1 MSKVLVT
8 VRHPALS
15 LWQSCLH
22 RVLSRSQP
30 SRDAGGLA
38 SSVEHPVMKDAC
50 HAAREHAGSHE
61 VELSL
66 TRSRR
71 ASACARLCARLAL
84 ARFHGDHDEVQR
96 LRSELRFASC
106 DPLWLESLVEY
117 ERAFLLH
124 RTPFYRRHASLGDFI
139 LPELPDE
146 ATVALLADWGTGMP
160 DARAL
165 LEQIST
171 CFQPD
176 AILHLGDIYYS
187 GTPHEVRA
195 HFLDVFADVFG
206 ARWPR
211 VLSLAGN
218 HDRYS
223 GGEGYR
229 VLLEGLGQPASYF
242 CLRNRYWQLL
252 GMDTGLHDFNPR
264 ALANTLTLLED
275 SEVDWLVD
283 KVRHAGGRG
292 TVLLSHH
299 PFFSLASVGHDA
311 QGRKLALNPRLERAF
326 APILG
331 DVSFW
336 FWGHEHNVHIYEPY
350 AGLARG
356 RCIGAGAV
364 PVLLHE
370 QRNDPLPG
378 LVPAPGESGPP
389 RRVPGTRL
397 GNDGLLDHH
406 AYAILSLRGPRLTT
420 RYFQMENRLLVPGH
434 VPPPGPPLHEETVTL
449 SPPACLYRGALPG
462 S

>member
-1 MSKVLVT
+1 MPMARVPST
-8 VRHPALS
+8 IRNPALS

-22 RVLSRSQP
+22 RVLSRELG
-30 SRDAGGLA
+30 AHGAEGLE
-38 SSVEHPVMKDAC
+38 SSVEHPAMRDAS
-50 HAAREHAGSHE
+50 AAVREHGDSHTVEPPPSLRQRAG
-61 VELSL
+61 V
-66 TRSRR
+66 
-71 ASACARLCARLAL
+71 CARLCARLAL
-84 ARFHGDHDEVQR
+84 ARFHGDHEEVQR
-96 LRSELRFASC
+96 LMSELRFTSC
-106 DPLWLESLVEY
+106 DPLWVESVLEY
-117 ERAFLLH
+117 ERALVLH
-124 RTPFYRRHASLGDFI
+124 RESFYRRHASLEDFI
-139 LPELPDE
+139 LPDLPDE

-171 CFQPD
+171 FQPD
-176 AILHLGDIYYS
+176 AVIHLGDIYYS

-195 HFLDVFADVFG
+195 HFIDVFARVFG
-206 ARWPR
+206 SRWPR
-211 VLSLAGN
+211 VLALSGN

-229 VLLEGLGQPASYF
+229 VLLDGLGQPASYF

-264 ALANTLTLLED
+264 ALADTFTRLED
-275 SEVDWLVD
+275 SEVDWLLD
-283 KVRHAGGRG
+283 KVRNASGRG

-299 PFFSLASVGHDA
+299 PLFSLASVGHDPE
-311 QGRKLALNPRLERAF
+311 GRKLALNPKLGQALS
-326 APILG
+326 PLLG

-336 FWGHEHNVHIYEPY
+336 FWGHEHNLYIYEPY

-370 QRNDPLPG
+370 QHNDPVPG

-406 AYAILSLRGPRLTT
+406 AYAILSLRGPQLTA

-434 VPPPGPPLHEETVTL
+434 VPAPEPPLHEETVTL
-449 SPPACLYRGALPG
+449 SSWGPP
-462 S
+462 

>member
-1 MSKVLVT
+1 MPKVPST
-8 VRHPALS
+8 VRHPALA

-22 RVLSRSQP
+22 RVLSRN
-30 SRDAGGLA
+30 AGARETAGLE
-38 SSVEHPVMKDAC
+38 SSVEHPAMEDASA
-50 HAAREHAGSHE
+50 AAREHAGSHE
-61 VELSL
+61 VE
-66 TRSRR
+66 RPPSRLQR

-84 ARFHGDHDEVQR
+84 ARFHGDHEEVQR
-96 LRSELRFASC
+96 LMSELRFASC
-106 DPLWLESLVEY
+106 DPLWVESVVEY
-117 ERAFLLH
+117 ERALLLH
-124 RTPFYRRHASLGDFI
+124 REPFYRRHTSLEDFI
-139 LPELPDE
+139 LPELPEE

-171 CFQPD
+171 FQPD
-176 AILHLGDIYYS
+176 AVLHLGDIYYS

-195 HFLDVFADVFG
+195 HFLDVFADIFG

-211 VLSLAGN
+211 VLALSGN

-252 GMDTGLHDFNPR
+252 GLDTGLHDFNPR
-264 ALANTLTLLED
+264 ALADTLTWLED
-275 SEVDWLVD
+275 SEVEWLVD

-299 PFFSLASVGHDA
+299 PFFSLASVGHDVE
-311 QGRKLALNPRLERAF
+311 GRKLALNPRLARAL

-331 DVSFW
+331 DVSVW
-336 FWGHEHNVHIYEPY
+336 FWGHEHNLHIYEPY

-370 QRNDPLPG
+370 QYNSPVPG

-406 AYAILSLRGPRLTT
+406 AYAILSLRGPQLTA
-420 RYFQMENRLLVPGH
+420 RYFQMANRLLVPGH
-434 VPPPGPPLHEETVTL
+434 VPAPGPALHEETVTL
-449 SPPACLYRGALPG
+449 SSAGAP
-462 S
+462 

>member
-1 MSKVLVT
+1 MPKVPST
-8 VRHPALS
+8 ARHPALS

-22 RVLSRSQP
+22 RVLSRKAGA
-30 SRDAGGLA
+30 RDAVGLE
-38 SSVEHPVMKDAC
+38 SSVEHPAMEEAS
-50 HAAREHAGSHE
+50 AAAQEHAPSHE
-61 VELSL
+61 VDVPP
-66 TRSRR
+66 SRRQR

-84 ARFHGDHDEVQR
+84 ARFHGDHEEVQR
-96 LRSELRFASC
+96 LMSELRFTSC
-106 DPLWLESLVEY
+106 DPLWVESLVEY
-117 ERAFLLH
+117 ERALLLH
-124 RTPFYRRHASLGDFI
+124 HQPFYRRHTSLADFV
-139 LPELPDE
+139 LPALPDE

-165 LEQIST
+165 LEQLST
-171 CFQPD
+171 FQPD

-195 HFLDVFADVFG
+195 HFLDVFTRVFG
-206 ARWPR
+206 SRWPR
-211 VLSLAGN
+211 VLALSGN

-264 ALANTLTLLED
+264 ALADTVTWLED
-275 SEVDWLVD
+275 SEVDWLLD
-283 KVRHAGGRG
+283 KVRNAEGRG

-299 PFFSLASVGHDA
+299 PLFSLASVGHDA
-311 QGRKLALNPRLERAF
+311 EGRKLALNPRLGRAL
-326 APILG
+326 ASILG
-331 DVSFW
+331 EVSLW
-336 FWGHEHNVHIYEPY
+336 FWGHEHNLHIYEPY

-370 QRNDPLPG
+370 QHNSPIPG

-389 RRVPGTRL
+389 RHVPGTRL
-397 GNDGLLDHH
+397 GNDGFLDHH
-406 AYAILSLRGPRLTT
+406 AYAILSLRGPQLTV

-434 VPPPGPPLHEETVTL
+434 VPAPGPALHEETVTL
-449 SPPACLYRGALPG
+449 STSGAP
-462 S
+462 